1 MFVIAVLFFVASPPS
16 AFVAA
21 APASGLQV
29 RPAAFLQVNP
39 SVDES
44 LRLTLDASR
53 GFQREIRHAMMSALG
68 CGTNVSAER
77 LLAARLEL
85 LPTWFALPKND
96 HGRVEWRTLRYVG
109 HRHFVH
115 KWSIWVRGFEPSLQ
129 VSQSNWSTV
138 DILSQRIPGYVGAL
152 LESHHAASHGFSLS
166 DLVYMVVMLEQVIL
180 ESGESVVKHVYRQ
193 HNLSLSA
200 ILHRSELET
209 VLRSYL
215 IRWVVADDDAVV
227 KAIIANPDL
236 LESIAA
242 WDDILG
248 FAHGQLR
255 SFDFSRQHHPRLGR
269 GRGALE
275 MRYSLEDVHEI
286 ISAITTSFASF
297 WQSECNAAK
306 RELVALDSRG
316 AGRVR
321 LSKFYG
327 NGRQPGRH
335 FVFTDSEAYLR
346 SLGALD
352 ESSSLR
358 GKELIIP
365 NYMQSATNCVI
376 STAHYLVCCPDECE
390 SILREVEM
398 IAGAASSTPARLVT
412 IIKNLTREASLEE
425 DSAVHVNSFLWAQL
439 EEIAS
444 LHNGTVPLHGRLFA
458 QWLHYVFPRD
468 CIFPHKVGST
478 STLITDKFGSDIQAS
493 EEEMEQHIE
502 DQLEGTMEDIYSQK
516 SNEGLDWT
524 SQWSLDEELFA
535 GRDEAFS
542 SFVPPREHSSGR
554 LSTVGAVVAAVA
566 AMLIATQ
573 RLCVVTFRSQLKSA
587 DAKLAYFV

>member
-1 MFVIAVLFFVASPPS
+1 
-16 AFVAA
+16 
-21 APASGLQV
+21 
-29 RPAAFLQVNP
+29 
-39 SVDES
+39 
-44 LRLTLDASR
+44 
-53 GFQREIRHAMMSALG
+53 
-68 CGTNVSAER
+68 
-77 LLAARLEL
+77 
-85 LPTWFALPKND
+85 
-96 HGRVEWRTLRYVG
+96 
-109 HRHFVH
+109 
-115 KWSIWVRGFEPSLQ
+115 
-129 VSQSNWSTV
+129 
-138 DILSQRIPGYVGAL
+138 
-152 LESHHAASHGFSLS
+152 
-166 DLVYMVVMLEQVIL
+166 
-180 ESGESVVKHVYRQ
+180 
-193 HNLSLSA
+193 
-200 ILHRSELET
+200 
-209 VLRSYL
+209 
-215 IRWVVADDDAVV
+215 
-227 KAIIANPDL
+227 
-236 LESIAA
+236 
-242 WDDILG
+242 
-248 FAHGQLR
+248 
-255 SFDFSRQHHPRLGR
+255 
-269 GRGALE
+269 
-275 MRYSLEDVHEI
+275 
-286 ISAITTSFASF
+286 
-297 WQSECNAAK
+297 
-306 RELVALDSRG
+306 
-316 AGRVR
+316 
-321 LSKFYG
+321 
-327 NGRQPGRH
+327 
-335 FVFTDSEAYLR
+335 
-346 SLGALD
+346 
-352 ESSSLR
+352 
-358 GKELIIP
+358 
-365 NYMQSATNCVI
+365 
-376 STAHYLVCCPDECE
+376 
-390 SILREVEM
+390 M